1 MKHICL
7 STNTWYIRI
16 KKDKSTDSSV
26 LCFKSREVHNSKLK
40 PLYTALLQSI
50 KLFEYRIGIKLDTDL
65 LVVEQNNYLTK
76 NVSVYIVYDLDAWPR
91 NPTNN
96 SKFNNCLFGA
106 ANIAK
111 NSDKEKYAHRSYRIT
126 FRSVGL
132 WIFDN
137 DTTRNVIIFITD
149 NSSSSPCDNWKNNFL
164 IWRYNFVGQIFRI
177 ND

>member
-1 MKHICL
+1 M
-7 STNTWYIRI
+7 
-16 KKDKSTDSSV
+16 
-26 LCFKSREVHNSKLK
+26 
-40 PLYTALLQSI
+40 LQSI

-96 SKFNNCLFGA
+96 SKFKNCLFGA

-111 NSDKEKYAHRSYRIT
+111 KSDKENYAHSSYRIT

-149 NSSSSPCDNWKNNFL
+149 NSSSSPCDN
-164 IWRYNFVGQIFRI
+164 
-177 ND
+177 